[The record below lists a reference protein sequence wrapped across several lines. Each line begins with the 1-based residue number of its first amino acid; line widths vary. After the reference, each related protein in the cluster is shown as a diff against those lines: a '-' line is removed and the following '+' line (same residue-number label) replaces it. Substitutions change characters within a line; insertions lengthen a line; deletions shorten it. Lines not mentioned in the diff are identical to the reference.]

1 MQATEGENGTI
12 SDARPQALTVEM
24 QFQCEFSACAGSRL
38 CSTAHDEI
46 TRRRRR
52 RRRRR
57 RPVSSSSWAVEATR
71 IVLFGR
77 NKRGSNVW
85 SGQIPFRIA
94 DLPPATRPT
103 LRLTADRAQKFAS
116 LSLRSPHFAG
126 ETRDLVRKRIPIYS
140 TGVQYWRDHD

>member
-1 MQATEGENGTI
+1 M
-12 SDARPQALTVEM
+12 
-24 QFQCEFSACAGSRL
+24 
-38 CSTAHDEI
+38 
-46 TRRRRR
+46 
-52 RRRRR
+52 
-57 RPVSSSSWAVEATR
+57 
-71 IVLFGR
+71 LFGR

-126 ETRDLVRKRIPIYS
+126 ETRDLARKRIPIYS
-140 TGVQYWRDHD
+140 APTVLARPQPISLQVNRRDAITIPRGTGGRGDRVWTRNVSTIGTNVSGKKLFFVLTAASEAALRLRLCGKHVSA